1 MFLWAVH
8 TLFRDSVGIVDI
20 YVLILRTATL
30 LHQVNMSL
38 LSFFVDNC
46 KKLGLVFEN
55 AVGIVEI
62 INSKDIK
69 LQVRLWTL

>member
-20 YVLILRTATL
+20 YVLILSTATL

-38 LSFFVDNC
+38 LSCFVDNC